1 MHDYAIQNL
10 KLRLTEVETQVALIR
25 SQVRQA
31 TQLLQAAIRD
41 EAHQAF
47 VDYSDSTLNILSQ
60 RYPGFITPLVKSAM
74 ASAPNSQ
81 TLFILKARLAA
92 FISGMLKTQI
102 HTAPLRH
109 KQEEAAA
116 LGKQIK
122 SMRLAIAGL
131 EEAKRNGTSDVTVS
145 RVTVG

>member
-10 KLRLTEVETQVALIR
+10 KLRLAELETHAVLIR
-25 SQVRQA
+25 AQIQQA
-31 TQLLQAAIRD
+31 TQVLQAAIRK

-47 VDYSDSTLNILSQ
+47 IDYSDSTLNVLSQ

-74 ASAPNSQ
+74 ESAPNSQ

-102 HTAPLRH
+102 QTASLRN

-131 EEAKRNGTSDVTVS
+131 EEAKRNGASSVTVS
-145 RVTVG
+145 RVAVG

>member
-10 KLRLTEVETQVALIR
+10 TLRLAEFETQVALIR
-25 SQVRQA
+25 TQVRQA
-31 TQLLQAAIRD
+31 TQLLQAAIRE
-41 EAHQAF
+41 EANQAF
-47 VDYSDSTLNILSQ
+47 SNYSDSTLNAISQ
-60 RYPGFITPLVKSAM
+60 QYPGFITPLVNSAM

-102 HTAPLRH
+102 QTAPLRH
-109 KQEEAAA
+109 KQEEAAE

-131 EEAKRNGTSDVTVS
+131 EEAKRNGASSVTVS
-145 RVTVG
+145 RVAVG